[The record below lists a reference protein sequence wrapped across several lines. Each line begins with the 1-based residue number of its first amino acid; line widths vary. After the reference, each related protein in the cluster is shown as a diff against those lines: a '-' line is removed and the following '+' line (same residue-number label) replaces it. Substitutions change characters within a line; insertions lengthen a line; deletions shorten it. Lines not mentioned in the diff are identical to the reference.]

1 MSSRIKENLAKRN
14 ITNGRNYLAG
24 GTGGFSLIEMMVS
37 VALFSIVMVVSTTA
51 LLSLIDANRKAQSL
65 QSVMSNLNVSL
76 DGLVRNTRMGSGF
89 YCTYTG
95 ASAPPSPIGVSDCN
109 GSSQTAG
116 NVFAFTPYGKDP
128 SVTAQKWV
136 YWYDTS
142 SPASKRL
149 RKSEDGGMTF
159 FPLTAPEVQIDD
171 MKFYVVGSSSG
182 DNQQP
187 RLVMIMKGTA
197 GGEKV
202 KTLSNFN
209 IQATAVQRLLDI

>member
-1 MSSRIKENLAKRN
+1 MTTRTQIHTVR
-14 ITNGRNYLAG
+14 
-24 GTGGFSLIEMMVS
+24 GFSLIEMMVS

-65 QSVMSNLNVSL
+65 QSVMNNLNVSL
-76 DGLVRNTRMGSGF
+76 DGLVRNTRMGSSF
-89 YCTYTG
+89 YCANSG
-95 ASAPPSPIGVSDCN
+95 SSAPPSPVGVSDCD
-109 GSSQTAG
+109 GSNQPAG

-128 SVTAQKWV
+128 TNASQKWV

-142 SPASKRL
+142 VPASKRL
-149 RKSEDGGMTF
+149 RKSEDGGLTF

-171 MKFYVVGSSSG
+171 MKFYVIGTNSG

-197 GGEKV
+197 GSNKA
-202 KTLSNFN
+202 KTRSTFN